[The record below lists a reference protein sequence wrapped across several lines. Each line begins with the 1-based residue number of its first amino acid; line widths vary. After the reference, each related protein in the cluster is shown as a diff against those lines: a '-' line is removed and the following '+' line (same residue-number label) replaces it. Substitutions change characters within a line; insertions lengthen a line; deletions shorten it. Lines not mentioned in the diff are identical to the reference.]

1 MSEKISGIESAA
13 PMNPRTQMIVM
24 ATGRSLAG
32 ASFIIGWDY
41 FYSFGLSTSN
51 AKRISRRESRASVAN
66 IKSVVMQK
74 LSDRR
79 EANNVIRIAGT
90 VYSGALLA
98 AHASSPASLARRL
111 KAVRSGLT

>member
-1 MSEKISGIESAA
+1 
-13 PMNPRTQMIVM
+13 
-24 ATGRSLAG
+24 
-32 ASFIIGWDY
+32 
-41 FYSFGLSTSN
+41 
-51 AKRISRRESRASVAN
+51 
-66 IKSVVMQK
+66 MQK